1 MIRHLAVLS
10 CIASLAVSAET
21 GVNVLVNGGFEDISD
36 NGKPKGWACGRE
48 WRVAEREGVD
58 GSRALVYDN
67 ADPGK
72 PSTPRQNVQ
81 LEKGRTYAIEADIR
95 IDGTLKGPYG
105 KGVCVYAEWYGV
117 SNKWLG
123 GVYTDEIK
131 TTAGGWRHVSA
142 ISSAIKTN
150 AVCFSVGIGIGK
162 GCTGKVAIDNVKLS
176 RWYNPRLQGLYS
188 SAYRNL
194 AVDGEVEFMAALD
207 MTDGSL
213 ASYSG
218 RFTWTGADGRLHTAE
233 PMSMDEEFARLT
245 MDVRGLAV
253 GRSKVKF
260 ELIKKADGGID
271 GFKEIA
277 FERSTEMPSRS
288 VTVDSRHRA
297 VVDGKPFFPIG
308 VYGGLN
314 SMAQLKEIGINT
326 LMLYG
331 APGWDYLECARTN
344 GFKIIAG
351 VNHVFADM
359 KHAPSC
365 VRTEADELAWMEK
378 YVSSVR
384 FHPAL
389 LAWYALDE
397 LPLTMLPRLSA
408 RRDLLERL
416 DPNHPVWVCL
426 NHPHQTRSYLPAF
439 DISGSDPYPVPRDPI
454 VTAARWTKATVRGCG
469 GRRAVWMVPQIFNW
483 ANYGRRDS
491 RVPTR
496 DEIRNMTW
504 QCIAEGATGLIYFKW
519 GDLMNNGPDTTFE
532 GRFAD
537 FASVVREVRREFPF
551 LLSDEPAPAVSWTSE
566 MLCARTFV
574 KGGNVRLL
582 MVNASREP
590 CKANVRV
597 ERAGCPA
604 YETELAPLEVRFVD
618 MPPAVLNR

>member
-1 MIRHLAVLS
+1 MIRHLTILS
-10 CIASLAVSAET
+10 CIVSLAVSAET
-21 GVNVLVNGGFEDISD
+21 GVNVLVNGGFEDLSE

-48 WRVAEREGVD
+48 WRAAEREGVD
-58 GSRALVYDN
+58 GSHALVYDN
-67 ADPGK
+67 ADTGK
-72 PSTPRQNVQ
+72 PSKPRQNVQ

-131 TTAGGWRHVSA
+131 TTDGGWRHVSA

-162 GCTGKVAIDNVKLS
+162 DCTGKVAIDNVKLS
-176 RWYNPRLQGLYS
+176 RWYNPRLQGLYT
-188 SAYRNL
+188 SAYRNV
-194 AVDGEVEFMAALD
+194 AADGEVEFMAALD

-213 ASYSG
+213 SSYSG
-218 RFTWTGADGRLHTAE
+218 RFSWAGADGRLHTAE
-233 PMSMDEEFARLT
+233 PASMDEEFARIA
-245 MDVRGLAV
+245 MNVRDLAV

-260 ELIKKADGGID
+260 ELIKKAGGGID
-271 GFKEIA
+271 GFKEIT
-277 FERSTEMPSRS
+277 FKRSTEMPCRA
-288 VTVDSRHRA
+288 VTVDSSLRT

-308 VYGGLN
+308 VYGGAN
-314 SMAQLKEIGINT
+314 RMARLKEIGINT

-331 APGWDYLECARTN
+331 APGWEDLECARTN
-344 GFKIIAG
+344 GLKVIAG
-351 VNHVFADM
+351 VNHVFAGM
-359 KHAPSC
+359 KHAPSG
-365 VRTEADELAWMEK
+365 VKTEVDEAAWMEK
-378 YVSSVR
+378 YVRSVR
-384 FHPAL
+384 PHPAL

-397 LPLTMLPRLSA
+397 LPLSMLLRLSA

-416 DPNHPVWVCL
+416 DPDHPVWVCL
-426 NHPHQTRSYLPAF
+426 NHPHQTRSYLPTF

-454 VTAARWTKATVRGCG
+454 VTAAMWTKATVRGCG
-469 GRRAVWMVPQIFNW
+469 RRRAVWMVPQIFNW
-483 ANYGRRDS
+483 ANYRRKDS

-537 FASVVREVRREFPF
+537 FASVVQEVRRELPF
-551 LLSDEPAPAVSWTSE
+551 LLSDEPAPAVSGTNE
-566 MLCARTFV
+566 TLCARAFV
-574 KGGNVRLL
+574 KGGIIRLL
-582 MVNASREP
+582 VVNASREP
-590 CKANVRV
+590 CKAKVQI
-597 ERAGCPA
+597 ECESCPA
-604 YETELAPLEVRFVD
+604 CEAELAPLEVRFVN
-618 MPPAVLNR
+618 MPMVGQNR